1 MEYPKPEERRRR
13 LVQEILGEIP
23 GQLDELGWIDEGEKR
38 YFAEQRCRYEF
49 TLTYLEKHL
58 MPGSTILD
66 VGSHVLHFAMAA
78 SKLGYRVTGTDVQ
91 EFANHPGLKIRR
103 DTYGIADVRVCNLMA
118 DALPFEDETFDLLN
132 CSETLEHLNFN
143 PLPVIKEFHRVLR
156 PGGIA
161 LITTPNA
168 LRLGSRVRLLIGR
181 NTFASLHDM
190 CFGDPYS
197 AHYREYAL
205 AEVKQLLKWGGFT
218 IEAGR
223 THYLYPA
230 TGVRKVLKT
239 VVMAT
244 IPSCAGSLFVVGA
257 RQ

>member
-1 MEYPKPEERRRR
+1 MGW
-13 LVQEILGEIP
+13 LDSGETNYFTQQRGRYDFMLRYLA
-23 GQLDELGWIDEGEKR
+23 GQRPRGLEL
-38 YFAEQRCRYEF
+38 
-49 TLTYLEKHL
+49 
-58 MPGSTILD
+58 LD

-78 SKLGYRVTGTDVQ
+78 SRLGYRVTGTDVE
-91 EFANHPGLKIRR
+91 EFATHPGLKIRR
-103 DTYGIADVRVCNLMA
+103 DSYGIPDVRVCNLA
-118 DALPFEDETFDLLN
+118 TGTLPFDDERFDVLN

-143 PLPVIKEFHRVLR
+143 PLPVIKEFHRVLK

-181 NTFASLHDM
+181 NTFANLHDM

-197 AHYREYAL
+197 AHYREYSL
-205 AEVKQLLKWGGFT
+205 EEVKQLLKWGGFT
-218 IEAGR
+218 IETGR
-223 THYLYPA
+223 TNYLYPA
-230 TGVRKVLKT
+230 TGLQKALKA

-244 IPSCAGSLFVVGA
+244 IPSCAGNLFVVGA